1 MPVSLDHDEL
11 AAWVR
16 LTLEPGLGPAQARH
30 LLAAIGLPQAIF
42 AQSVAQL
49 MKFLPQ
55 NLALQLAQA
64 PSADIARA
72 IAQTQRWLEHPC
84 HHLLTLADPDYPAS
98 LLEIHDPPLVL
109 YVNGQL
115 STLNRPSIAIV
126 GARSATPDGLE
137 NASAFARHLAERGW
151 CVVSGLASGIDA
163 AAHQG
168 ALDAGPN
175 GGGTL
180 AVMGTGIDI
189 IYPARNRDLAH
200 KIVEYGTLISEFP
213 MGQRAMPYQFP
224 RRNRIVAGLSRGV
237 LVVEAAVQSGSLI
250 TARQAGDMGREI
262 FAIPGSI
269 HSPLSKGCHQL
280 IRQGAKLVESGQDIL
295 EEISGVLPSL
305 GKPLHV
311 VGASP
316 KTRGALSASGAT
328 GHDTPDPILHAMGFD
343 PIDVDTLLQR
353 TGLDITLLNSGL
365 TLLELDNRVARL
377 PDGRLQRIAGT
388 TGPTH

>member
-1 MPVSLDHDEL
+1 MPVSLHHDEL

-16 LTLEPGLGPAQARH
+16 LTLEPGLGPAQARN
-30 LLAAIGLPQAIF
+30 LLAAVGLPQAIF

-55 NLALQLAQA
+55 NLALQLAQP
-64 PSADIARA
+64 PSTDIAQA
-72 IAQTQRWLEHPC
+72 ILQTQRWLEHPS

-98 LLEIHDPPLVL
+98 LLETHDPPLAI

-115 STLNRPSIAIV
+115 GPLHRQSIAIV
-126 GARSATPDGLE
+126 GARSATPGGLE
-137 NASAFARHLAERGW
+137 NARAFARHLAERGW

-168 ALDAGPN
+168 ALDAGPD

-189 IYPARNRDLAH
+189 VYPARNRALAH
-200 KIVEYGTLISEFP
+200 KIVENGTLISEFP

-224 RRNRIVAGLSRGV
+224 KRNRIVAGLSRGV

-295 EEISGVLPSL
+295 EELSGALP
-305 GKPLHV
+305 G
-311 VGASP
+311 VGAPLQAAGTSP
-316 KTRGALSASGAT
+316 KTRRATPAASGT
-328 GHDTPDPILHAMGFD
+328 TSHSELEPILHAMGFD
-343 PIDVDTLLQR
+343 PIDIDTLLQR
-353 TGLDITLLNSGL
+353 TGLDITLLNSRL
-365 TLLELDNRVARL
+365 TLLELDSQVARL
-377 PDGRLQRIAGT
+377 PDGRLQRTA
-388 TGPTH
+388 GPTH

>member
-16 LTLEPGLGPAQARH
+16 LTLEPGLGPAQARN
-30 LLAAIGLPQAIF
+30 LLAAVGLPQAIF

-55 NLALQLAQA
+55 NLALQLAQP
-64 PSADIARA
+64 PSTDIAQA
-72 IAQTQRWLEHPC
+72 ILQTQRWLEHPS

-98 LLEIHDPPLVL
+98 LLEIHDPPLAI

-115 STLNRPSIAIV
+115 GTLNRQSIAIV
-126 GARSATPDGLE
+126 GARSATPGGLE
-137 NASAFARHLAERGW
+137 NAKAFARHLAERGW

-168 ALDAGPN
+168 ALDAGPD

-189 IYPARNRDLAH
+189 VYPARNRALAH
-200 KIVEYGTLISEFP
+200 KIVENGTLISEFP

-224 RRNRIVAGLSRGV
+224 KRNRIVAGLSRGV
-237 LVVEAAVQSGSLI
+237 LVVEAALQSGSLI

-280 IRQGAKLVESGQDIL
+280 IRQGAKLVESGQDIV
-295 EEISGVLPSL
+295 EELSGVLP
-305 GKPLHV
+305 GVAPPLRFT
-311 VGASP
+311 GTST
-316 KTRGALSASGAT
+316 KTRSATPAASGAT
-328 GHDTPDPILHAMGFD
+328 GHSELEPILQAMGFD
-343 PIDVDTLLQR
+343 PIDIDTLLQR
-353 TGLDITLLNSGL
+353 TGLDITLLNSRL
-365 TLLELDNRVARL
+365 TLLELDNLVARL
-377 PDGRLQRIAGT
+377 PDGRLQRTAGHT
-388 TGPTH
+388 P